1 MKAVIFDMDGVL
13 ILSGDAHYIAWRE
26 TARDLGI
33 DLTRERFAHHFG
45 RTNPDIIRDL
55 MGPGVSLDQIHRIA
69 DRKEQAYRDLVRANI
84 PIASGTRELLET
96 LASNGFAL
104 AVGSSAPREN
114 IDLLLDAASLRP
126 FFAGIVDGSMVQR
139 GKPAP
144 DVFLLASRLIAVDP
158 ARCVAVEDAP
168 HGIEA
173 ALAAGMHA
181 IGLATTHPPHDLRR
195 TGAHEVRDHLADL
208 SVAMI
213 DRLLTRQH
221 PSTHRATGVAG
232 R

>member
-26 TARDLGI
+26 TAHELGI

-55 MGPGVSLDQIHRIA
+55 LGPTVPEREMHRIA
-69 DRKEQAYRDLVRANI
+69 DRKERAYRDLVHANV
-84 PIASGTRELLET
+84 PIAPGTRELLES
-96 LASNGFAL
+96 LASDGFAL

-114 IDLLLDAASLRP
+114 IDMLLDAASLRP

-158 ARCVAVEDAP
+158 ARCVVVEDAP

-181 IGLATTHPPHDLRR
+181 IALATTHPSEDLR
-195 TGAHEVRDHLADL
+195 TVGAHEVRDHLAELDT
-208 SVAMI
+208 SVFTQLIASPP
-213 DRLLTRQH
+213 R
-221 PSTHRATGVAG
+221 STPHT
-232 R
+232 

>member
-13 ILSGDAHYIAWRE
+13 ILSGDAHFIAWRE
-26 TARDLGI
+26 TAHELGV

-55 MGPGVSLDQIHRIA
+55 LGPSVPEPEMHRIA
-69 DRKEQAYRDLVRANI
+69 DRKERAYRELVRANV
-84 PIASGTRELLET
+84 PIAPGTRDLLEA
-96 LASNGFAL
+96 LASDGFVL

-114 IDLLLDAASLRP
+114 IDMLLDAASLRP

-158 ARCVAVEDAP
+158 ARCVVVEDAP
-168 HGIEA
+168 HGVEA

-181 IGLATTHPPHDLRR
+181 IALATTHSPDDLRT
-195 TGAHEVRDHLADL
+195 TGAHEIRDSLTDL
-208 SVAMI
+208 DKQLFTRLVASPP
-213 DRLLTRQH
+213 RPTLRE
-221 PSTHRATGVAG
+221 
-232 R
+232 